1 MKARKILSALLAA
14 VMLLSVCVTG
24 VSSADKKLPFTD
36 TPEGEWYYDAVKYVY
51 ENGLMNG
58 TGDGTK
64 FSPNT
69 GLTRG
74 MVVTVIYRAERS
86 PGNKFTGALLDV
98 AEGQYY
104 SDAAE
109 WAFKQGIV
117 NGTGF
122 DDWGDPYFSPD
133 RIITRQELATMFIR
147 YAEYKGVITD
157 NDTTLDKFTDKASV
171 ADWAKGAMTWAVSCG
186 LITGTGSGKTLSPTD
201 TATRSQFATIFHRFK
216 TLSFEYSVKYNPP
229 MVQSLYTEPDYP
241 LVTDADIYVAVDGND
256 NNPGTIEKPLA
267 TFEAAVKKIRE
278 VKKNGERKVAFMGG
292 DYGITNVEMT
302 SADSG
307 TAESPITYCA
317 YGDDEVYFTNGLYI
331 SKTEFKPLDKSD
343 DPGRFNSEVISDIKK
358 VDLSS
363 LPGGDSVNSS
373 STLFTDGKFCT
384 IARTPNK
391 EGMQDVYYPGF
402 TEHVIHPDSPYAD
415 IDELVKAVHAGTFS
429 SNDEVSTHI
438 DHTRLIATHLVK
450 DKLLSYHTLEGV
462 QLVGYIGKVWNQ
474 DMLNITTID
483 KDTGIVSYSNLPA
496 FSYYAMIED
505 QQKVY
510 INNVSEELD
519 FKGEYWIDQKTN
531 TLYVYAPEND
541 YYIATAGTFVKADHA
556 SHMSF
561 VNLNFRCTTASPF
574 VLDYCDYVTIDRC
587 NFSYVC
593 GNDGVYPSFCLN
605 LTVKN
610 CEFEY
615 FSGYGLAIK
624 GTSIGKRAD
633 YDYMALESQNIVVE
647 NNLFHDIALVDIHSD
662 VAAVKLLSN
671 VIGAKIAHNEFYNSS
686 RHAISFG
693 KDSHDVTIEYNYIH
707 HCMIN
712 SADGGAIHNG
722 RGMVGP
728 ANIIRYNLFCHI
740 TPELPGGTMGIYL
753 DDFEND
759 TEIYG
764 NVFYNVANSILTNGG
779 RDNYI
784 HDNAMIDSGTVTIN
798 FSTDRLLEIF
808 KNGDSSF
815 ISQYDSLL
823 PKEGSP
829 YYSIWQ
835 TRCASNYKLDHDP
848 ANYANKNSI
857 FAPNN
862 TVVNNVSVGDAFG
875 IREESVAVGTYENNN
890 VYKHTENPVF
900 KNPAL
905 GDYGIKDGCGFADN
919 HFEKIGRY

>member
-1 MKARKILSALLAA
+1 MKAHKILSALLAA

-147 YAEYKGVITD
+147 YAEYKGVITE

-292 DYGITNVEMT
+292 DYGITSVEMT

-331 SKTEFKPLDKSD
+331 SKTQFKPLDESD

-373 STLFTDGKFCT
+373 STLFTDGQFCT
-384 IARTPNK
+384 VARTPNK
-391 EGMQDVYYPGF
+391 EGLADIYYPGF
-402 TEHVIHPDSPYAD
+402 SQFVLLPTSDLTYEELIEHTNTDFTAEQTDSHLYQDRIQLTRVIKEKLDSY
-415 IDELVKAVHAGTFS
+415 S
-429 SNDEVSTHI
+429 SLN
-438 DHTRLIATHLVK
+438 
-450 DKLLSYHTLEGV
+450 GV
-462 QLVGYIGKVWNQ
+462 QLCGYISKVWHQ
-474 DMLNITTID
+474 DTFTIIDYD
-483 KDTGIVSYSNLPA
+483 KNTGIAIYDGRPPWG
-496 FSYYAMIED
+496 FYALVGGQTKI
-505 QQKVY
+505 Y

-519 FKGEYWIDQKTN
+519 FKGEYWIDRKTN

-541 YYIATAGTFVKADHA
+541 YYIATAGTFVRADHA
-556 SHMSF
+556 SHMNF

-574 VLDYCDYVTIDRC
+574 VLDYCDNVTLDRC
-587 NFSYVC
+587 NFSYVS

-624 GTSIGKRAD
+624 GTPIGKRAD

-647 NNLFHDIALVDIHSD
+647 NNLFHDVSLVDIHSD

-671 VIGAKIAHNEFYNSS
+671 VIGARIAHNEFYNAS

-693 KDSHDVTIEYNYIH
+693 KDNHDVLIEYNYIH
-707 HCMIN
+707 HCMVN

-728 ANIIRYNLFCHI
+728 VNVIRYNLFENI

-753 DDFEND
+753 DDMEND

-764 NVFYNVANSILTNGG
+764 NVFYNVANAILTNGG
-779 RDNYI
+779 RDHNI
-784 HDNAMIDSGTVTIN
+784 HDNVMIDSNPVVIN
-798 FSTDRLLEIF
+798 YSTDRILNIF
-808 KNGDSSF
+808 ETNDTEYT
-815 ISQYDSLL
+815 SQYYELL
-823 PKEGSP
+823 PKEDSP
-829 YYSIWQ
+829 YYSIWKEK
-835 TRCASNYKLDHDP
+835 CASNYKIDLDP
-848 ANYANKNSI
+848 ANVGNPNSV
-857 FAPNN
+857 FTPNN
-862 TVVNNVSVGDAFG
+862 TVVNNVSIENEFDVYA
-875 IREESVAVGTYENNN
+875 ESLACGTYNNNN
-890 VYKHTENPVF
+890 VYKRTENPVF

-919 HFEKIGRY
+919 HFDKIGRY